1 MSADVKRIAVD
12 SPQAWARLAVSVA
25 LSAIGGVGM
34 WSVVVTLPA
43 VQADFGVARAE
54 ASLPYT
60 LAMLAFAF
68 GGVAMGRIV
77 DRRGPTAAIVI
88 GAIALALGYA
98 LSAMTSSFVLFAL
111 FQGVFVGFGASAM
124 FAPLIADI
132 SHYFAARRGIAVSIC
147 AAGNYLAGV
156 VWPPLVQFILQ
167 RSGWR
172 AAHVVIAI
180 VCGLAIP
187 SLALLLRNSRPAQG
201 VGAAGAGA
209 ARPLLDSG
217 LSKGALQTLLVVA
230 GFACCVAMSMPQ
242 AHIVAYCGDLGY
254 GPARGADML
263 SLMLGFGIVSRVAS
277 GYVADRIGGVRTLL
291 IGSFLQG
298 VALLLYLM
306 FDGLNALY
314 VISALFGLFQGGIV
328 PSYAIIIREY
338 FDPQEAGSRV
348 GLVVM
353 ATLFGMAFGGW
364 VSGVIFDW
372 TGGYRPAFANGAA
385 WNLLNLAVCAILLAR
400 RGKTAP
406 A

>member
-1 MSADVKRIAVD
+1 MSADGKRIAVD
-12 SPQAWARLAVSVA
+12 PPPAWARLAISVT
-25 LSAIGGVGM
+25 LSAVGGVGM

-43 VQADFGVARAE
+43 VQADFGVARAG

-68 GGVAMGRIV
+68 GGVVMGRIV

-88 GAIALALGYA
+88 GAVALAAGYA
-98 LSAMTSSFVLFAL
+98 LSALTTNFMLFAL

-132 SHYFAARRGIAVSIC
+132 SHYFERRRGIAVSIC

-156 VWPPLVQFILQ
+156 VWPPLVQFILE

-172 AAHVVIAI
+172 TAHVVIAL

-187 SLALLLRNSRPAQG
+187 ALALLLRGGHPAEG

-217 LSKGALQTLLVVA
+217 LSNRALQTLLVVA

-263 SLMLGFGIVSRVAS
+263 SLMLGFGIISRVAS
-277 GYVADRIGGVRTLL
+277 GYVADRIGGVPTLL

-338 FDPQEAGSRV
+338 FEAREAGGRV

-364 VSGVIFDW
+364 ISGLIFDW

-385 WNLLNLAVCAILLAR
+385 WNLINLAVCAVLLAR
-400 RGKTAP
+400 RRNAATA
-406 A
+406 